1 MLLILQEQFLYSRSV
16 ELIVEEKEKFENG
29 MADDSNSQVC
39 LNIILSQAVK
49 KCGNDELKFT

>member
-1 MLLILQEQFLYSRSV
+1 M

-29 MADDSNSQVC
+29 MADDSNAQVC